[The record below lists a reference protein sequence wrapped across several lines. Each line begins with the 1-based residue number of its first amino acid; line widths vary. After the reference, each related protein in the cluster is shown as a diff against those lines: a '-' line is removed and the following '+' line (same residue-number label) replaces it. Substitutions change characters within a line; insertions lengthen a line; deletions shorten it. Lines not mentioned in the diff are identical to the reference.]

1 MRAGGEG
8 PTETRVDELD
18 ITESSAEARDTG
30 RIEAFS
36 DGVFAI
42 AATLLVLQVAVPE
55 SSTNLLRTVLHQWPA
70 FLAYAIS
77 FVTIL
82 IMWINHN
89 MIMRQIGHADHGFK
103 VLNGA
108 LLMAITFV
116 NYPTALLARYLTTP
130 QERDAALIFNG
141 TYVVV
146 ALCFLALWRYSAHR
160 GRLLSRQADPRL
172 VAAITRSY
180 RFGPLIYLV
189 ATIAAFASVPVS
201 LAINGGLAL
210 YWAIFGA
217 RAVGEFGAGATARR
231 PRWRTR

>member
-1 MRAGGEG
+1 MESRE
-8 PTETRVDELD
+8 DEYSTTSP
-18 ITESSAEARDTG
+18 IAEVRDTG
-30 RIEAFS
+30 RLEAFS

-55 SSTNLLRTVLHQWPA
+55 DSTDLLRTVLHQWPA

-77 FVTIL
+77 FATIL

-103 VLNGA
+103 VLNGL
-108 LLMAITFV
+108 LLMAITFM

-141 TYVVV
+141 TYV
-146 ALCFLALWRYSAHR
+146 LLGILFLALWRYASHR

-172 VAAITRSY
+172 VAAISRSY
-180 RFGPLIYLV
+180 RAGWVVYLV
-189 ATIAAFASVPVS
+189 ATLVALVSVPIS
-201 LAINGGLAL
+201 LAINAGLAL

-217 RAVGEFGAGATARR
+217 RAVGEFHAGPSPRR
-231 PRWRTR
+231 SRWRTP